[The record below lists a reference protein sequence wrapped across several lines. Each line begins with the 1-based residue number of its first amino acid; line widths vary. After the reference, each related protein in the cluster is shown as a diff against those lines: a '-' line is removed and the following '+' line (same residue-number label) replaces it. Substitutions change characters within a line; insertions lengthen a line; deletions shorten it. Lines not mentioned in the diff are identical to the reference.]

1 MTISGEFELF
11 PGILYLHIVDN
22 SYRIPHIIR
31 KGINSMSMMKQF
43 REFAMK
49 GNVVDM
55 AVGIIIG
62 AAFGRIVTSLV
73 NDVLMPPIGI
83 LLGGLDFSSFAIVLK
98 EAAGGQAAVAIKY
111 GVFINVVI
119 DFIIVAFCIFI
130 MIRAMNAMRQKAE
143 APAAVAAPTTKD
155 CPECQMSIPIKAK
168 RCGHCPAVV
177 A

>member
-1 MTISGEFELF
+1 
-11 PGILYLHIVDN
+11 
-22 SYRIPHIIR
+22 
-31 KGINSMSMMKQF
+31 MSMVREF

-73 NDVLMPPIGI
+73 SDVLMPPIGI
-83 LLGGLDFSSFAIVLK
+83 LLGGLDFSSFSIVLK
-98 EAAGGQAAVAIKY
+98 EAAGTQQAVAIKY

-130 MIRAMNAMRQKAE
+130 LIRAMNVMRKKE
-143 APAAVAAPTTKD
+143 VEPAAVAAPTTKS
-155 CPECQMSIPIKAK
+155 CPECAMTIPMQAK
-168 RCGHCPAVV
+168 RCGYCATVLK
-177 A
+177 